1 MTVEHKYISFAEFKA
16 RAEGPGGWE
25 GYLSKTGEID
35 DGGDLIMQ
43 GAYADTI
50 PDFLNRGFGA
60 ESHDWTFSRM
70 TGFPT
75 SAKEDGEGLYTV
87 FQYHSTPDAQLVRTK
102 AQERIAAGKGV
113 YMSIG
118 YEPAAPPVFIDPAE
132 YAEKLPQYSRKG
144 LEEQNMLKALQ
155 FPVVRV
161 LPKVA
166 LYEGSIVS
174 VPMLRSAEV
183 TAVKSL
189 GMDGLGTGLDYQAH
203 LKWLGTALQ
212 EFTDRT
218 QARAEMRIK
227 EGRVLSTAN
236 YDELVALWE
245 RLGKLLEAAKP
256 RPKED
261 GTTEAAKAAA
271 RIEYIRFLLTE
282 AQSLG
287 VKIT

>member
-1 MTVEHKYISFAEFKA
+1 MTVEHKFISFASFKA
-16 RAEGPGGWE
+16 RTEGPGGWE

-35 DGGDLIMQ
+35 DGGDLILQ
-43 GAYADTI
+43 GAYTDTT
-50 PDFLNRGFGA
+50 PDFLARGFNA

-70 TGFPT
+70 IGFPL
-75 SAKEDGEGLYTV
+75 SAKEDDEGLYV
-87 FQYHSTPDAQLVRTK
+87 VSQYHSTADAQLVRTK
-102 AQERIAAGKGV
+102 AQERLAAGKGV

-118 YEPAAPPVFIDPAE
+118 YEPGAPPIFIEPAE
-132 YAEKLPQYSRKG
+132 YAEKIPQYSRKG

-161 LPKVA
+161 IPKII

-189 GMDGLGTGLDYQAH
+189 GTPDLGTGLEYNEHAR
-203 LKWLGTALQ
+203 WLGTAIG
-212 EFTDRT
+212 EFAGRT
-218 QARAEMRIK
+218 EARAEMRTK
-227 EGRVLSTAN
+227 EGRVLSQAN
-236 YDELVALWE
+236 YDELVSLWE
-245 RLGKLLEAAKP
+245 RLGALLESAKP

-261 GTTEAAKAAA
+261 ATEATKAAV
-271 RIEYIRFLLTE
+271 RVEHIRFLLTQ
-282 AQSLG
+282 AQALG